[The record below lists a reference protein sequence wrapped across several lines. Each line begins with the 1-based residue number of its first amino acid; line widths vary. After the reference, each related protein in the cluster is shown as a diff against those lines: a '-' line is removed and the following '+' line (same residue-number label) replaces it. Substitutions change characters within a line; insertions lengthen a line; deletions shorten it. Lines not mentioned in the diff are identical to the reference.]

1 MSVTEAPSGHNVGA
15 ALRRKEDPPLITG
28 RGRYVDDIKLPGML
42 WASFVRSPEANAK
55 ITSIDTSAAV
65 ARDGVTAVYV
75 GEDMADLG
83 GPLPMAWAPPGVEVN
98 NPDHWPL
105 ARGAVKHV
113 GDPVAVV
120 IGEDRYAVQDATE
133 DVIVEYESLPAI
145 VDPEAAIAGGPFVHE
160 SLGTNKVHEW
170 TLAGGDVEQGFAE
183 ADVIVERRVVNHRIA
198 GAPIECRGV
207 IADYRAGS
215 LTLYSATQVPHFVR
229 LFMALLLGLGED
241 HVRVIAPD
249 VGGGFG
255 QKLQVYGEELLACWA
270 SRKLGLPVKWIE
282 TRSENMSVAHQGR
295 DQISQVKMG
304 ARRDGTITA
313 FHVKILADF
322 GAYNMILTP
331 LIPSLGAF
339 VMGGCYKIPN
349 VQTDITGVFTNKC
362 PTDAIRGA
370 GRPEA
375 TQMIEVTLDQVAHE
389 LGMDPLEIR
398 RKNFIPKEDFPA
410 EVATGVVYDS
420 GNYHGTL
427 DKLMEHVDVDAFRA
441 EQEQLRTEGIYRGIG
456 FCTWTE
462 ICGLAP
468 SRVTGPAGV
477 GVQAGLWESAM
488 VRVHNTGAVTVYTG
502 TSPHGQGLDTAMA
515 QIVADRLGVD
525 PSVVEVI
532 HGDTSM
538 GPEGRN
544 TYGSR
549 SLATGG
555 EAVVKATDKV
565 VAKAKAIVAAEL
577 EAAAEDIEVADGKF
591 SVRGSP
597 DKGMALA
604 DVAGVAYIGAVPEG
618 MEPGLE
624 ETTFYDP
631 ENFVFPFGAHACIVD
646 VDAETG
652 KVKVLRYVA
661 VDDCGP
667 AINPMLIDGQIHGG
681 VVHGIGQALYE
692 RVHYDDEGQL
702 ITGTFVDY
710 ALATAAELPMLRDRP
725 HGDALARQL
734 DGRQGRRR
742 GGHDRRLG
750 RRDQRGHRRAAAAWR
765 RLHQHAAQP
774 DAGLG
779 RHTQQRGR
787 EPRGRPLVM
796 IPAEFEYTVPE
807 TLQDAIKALVDGGED
822 AKLLAGGHSLLPL
835 MKLRLAA
842 PSLLIDLRK
851 VPGLHGIERQNG
863 HWRIGALTPHRKLEF
878 ATELGLVSKVA
889 ATIADPAGSPPG
901 DDRRLAGPRRL
912 RVGSAGGD
920 AHHCEAEVT
929 LQGAEWPADGG
940 CRRPVPGLPDDGGR
954 RGRGPDRDPRARPRR
969 LRRRVSEVQPPLGG
983 LGDGRRVCG
992 RQGQRLDLRGRARR
1006 PDEHGLDAAA
1016 GERRGGGPAR
1026 AGAEPGEHRQGRRA
1040 GRRGH
1045 AARRRTSTPPPST
1058 SSTSRGSS
1066 PRRAITDALG

>member
-1 MSVTEAPSGHNVGA
+1 MSVTEAPAGHNVGA

-28 RGRYVDDIKLPGML
+28 HGRYVDDITLPGML

-55 ITSIDTSAAV
+55 ITSIDISAAI
-65 ARDGVTAVYV
+65 AREGITAVYV
-75 GEDMADLG
+75 GEDMSDLG

-98 NPDHWPL
+98 NPEHWPL

-133 DVIVEYESLPAI
+133 DVLVEYETLPAI
-145 VDPEAAIAGGPFVHE
+145 VDPEAAIAGAPFVHE

-170 TLAGGDVEQGFAE
+170 TLAGGDVGQGFAE

-270 SRKLGLPVKWIE
+270 SRKLGLPVKWTE

-295 DQISQVKMG
+295 DQISHVKMG
-304 ARRDGTITA
+304 AKRDGTITA

-410 EVATGVVYDS
+410 AVATGVVYDS
-420 GNYHGTL
+420 GDYHGTL
-427 DKLMEHVDVDAFRA
+427 DKLMEHVDVAAFRA

-515 QIVADRLGVD
+515 QIVADQLGVD

-555 EAVVKATDKV
+555 EAVVRATNKV

-577 EAAAEDIEVADGKF
+577 EAAAEDIEVAGGRF
-591 SVRGSP
+591 SVKGSP

-604 DVAGVAYIGAVPEG
+604 DVAGIAYIGAVPDG

-624 ETTFYDP
+624 ETNFYDP

-652 KVKVLRYVA
+652 KVKVIRYVA

-692 RVHYDDEGQL
+692 RVHYDDQGQL

-710 ALATAAELPMLRDRP
+710 ALATAAEIPSFETDRTETRSP
-725 HGDALARQL
+725 VNSMGVKGVGEAGTIAASAVVTNAVIDAL
-734 DGRQGRRR
+734 
-742 GGHDRRLG
+742 
-750 RRDQRGHRRAAAAWR
+750 
-765 RLHQHAAQP
+765 
-774 DAGLG
+774 
-779 RHTQQRGR
+779 
-787 EPRGRPLVM
+787 RPLGVDYINM
-796 IPAEFEYTVPE
+796 PLSPMRVWN
-807 TLQDAIKALVDGGED
+807 AIHD
-822 AKLLAGGHSLLPL
+822 S
-835 MKLRLAA
+835 
-842 PSLLIDLRK
+842 
-851 VPGLHGIERQNG
+851 
-863 HWRIGALTPHRKLEF
+863 
-878 ATELGLVSKVA
+878 
-889 ATIADPAGSPPG
+889 
-901 DDRRLAGPRRL
+901 
-912 RVGSAGGD
+912 
-920 AHHCEAEVT
+920 
-929 LQGAEWPADGG
+929 QGASPE
-940 CRRPVPGLPDDGGR
+940 
-954 RGRGPDRDPRARPRR
+954 
-969 LRRRVSEVQPPLGG
+969 GG
-983 LGDGRRVCG
+983 L
-992 RQGQRLDLRGRARR
+992 
-1006 PDEHGLDAAA
+1006 
-1016 GERRGGGPAR
+1016 
-1026 AGAEPGEHRQGRRA
+1026 
-1040 GRRGH
+1040 
-1045 AARRRTSTPPPST
+1045 
-1058 SSTSRGSS
+1058 SS
-1066 PRRAITDALG
+1066 